1 MFMML
6 QKNHLQLHS
15 SITMLIRGIC
25 VIEATLE
32 ILNPNLNLVE
42 VIMNYVL
49 KEEMVFDSSRIAD
62 GAKKIVKSTKS
73 MIQLPSEIHQF
84 LQSFNRGEGKV
95 KLEMSA
101 SSRQVDKLE
110 NLLHEFIIGLLDA
123 SLILA
128 YSLERDLLIRRVLF
142 YFIVILSIWLF
153 IKMLIDYI
161 HKGY

>member
-84 LQSFNRGEGKV
+84 LQLFNRGEGKV

-110 NLLHEFIIGLLDA
+110 NLLHEFVIGLLDA

-128 YSLERDLLIRRVLF
+128 YSLERDLLVRRVLF

>member
-1 MFMML
+1 
-6 QKNHLQLHS
+6 
-15 SITMLIRGIC
+15 
-25 VIEATLE
+25 
-32 ILNPNLNLVE
+32 
-42 VIMNYVL
+42 
-49 KEEMVFDSSRIAD
+49 
-62 GAKKIVKSTKS
+62 
-73 MIQLPSEIHQF
+73 
-84 LQSFNRGEGKV
+84 
-95 KLEMSA
+95 MSA

-128 YSLERDLLIRRVLF
+128 YSLERDLLVRRVLF